1 MSTNHSVSFR
11 SLSVLLAV
19 LMAVFSFPLSVFAMQ
34 NAGFSID
41 APVEVEDKRDGY
53 SKTYLN
59 PDGTYTSVMYADPVH
74 ENTSGTW
81 KDIDNTLKY
90 NGKTERYETS
100 LNPSFSVSFSKK
112 ANEDA
117 LVSMLSS
124 FENGLTLSWTLGL
137 INNNEILYPN
147 NASFKSVNPE
157 TNPDEDPDYHYPSKV
172 TSYVSYENAFEG
184 NSADIRYT
192 VSQNKVK
199 EELVFHAPSDISSVV
214 SVFSC
219 ENLTAV

>member
-34 NAGFSID
+34 NAGFSIET
-41 APVEVEDKRDGY
+41 PVEIEDKRDAY

-81 KDIDNTLKY
+81 KDIDNTLQY

-100 LNPSFSVSFSKK
+100 LNPSFSISFSKK
-112 ANEDA
+112 ANADT
-117 LVSMLSS
+117 LVSILSS
-124 FENGLTLSWTLGL
+124 CENGLPLSWT
-137 INNNEILYPN
+137 
-147 NASFKSVNPE
+147 
-157 TNPDEDPDYHYPSKV
+157 
-172 TSYVSYENAFEG
+172 
-184 NSADIRYT
+184 
-192 VSQNKVK
+192 
-199 EELVFHAPSDISSVV
+199 
-214 SVFSC
+214 
-219 ENLTAV
+219 